1 MGHGQITIYA
11 ACVTGHDLRSRRRNQ
26 NQGAQRPMRL
36 GQALNQWNRHAENLK
51 NKWRAFSCGIM
62 EAISQEEMR
71 ICREELD
78 QQLVTNNSREESR
91 GS

>member
-1 MGHGQITIYA
+1 
-11 ACVTGHDLRSRRRNQ
+11 
-26 NQGAQRPMRL
+26 MRL
-36 GQALNQWNRHAENLK
+36 DQALVHWNRRAENLK

-62 EAISQEEMR
+62 GVISQEEMR

-78 QQLVTNNSREESR
+78 QQLVTHNNREESR